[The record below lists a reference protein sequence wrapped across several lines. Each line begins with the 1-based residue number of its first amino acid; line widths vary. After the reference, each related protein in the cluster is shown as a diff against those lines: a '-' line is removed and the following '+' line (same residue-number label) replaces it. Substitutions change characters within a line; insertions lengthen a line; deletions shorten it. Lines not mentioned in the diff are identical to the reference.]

1 MSRDAEQSIAKRNQH
16 GAFYTR
22 GGRRPLRFSN
32 RGLESYA
39 ERFLSCGV
47 RRSEHS
53 GGGPAILLRRSISN
67 RAWQSPHL
75 YAGRSFVCSGN
86 NGRRFVD

>member
-1 MSRDAEQSIAKRNQH
+1 M
-16 GAFYTR
+16 
-22 GGRRPLRFSN
+22 
-32 RGLESYA
+32 ESYA

-75 YAGRSFVCSGN
+75 YAGRSFVSSGN
-86 NGRRFVD
+86 NGRTFVD